1 MASVNKWDCFQFG
14 CEGVATVFMYLAQPQ
29 WGIWGRRKL
38 CESTAGNFYFALPSP
53 RPPKS
58 KKFSSGISALA
69 AMSLDHAETT
79 TASALIFFLS
89 HCLLNS
95 VVKHF
100 SFYFLLVLCTD
111 TFSSNAQHAREND
124 NCLYGTI
131 NILVWMYLPRMSF
144 IFVCFP
150 RWCCR
155 KVSSWMKSK
164 VYIANAELCK
174 RRMWICAAFAMHCWA
189 TVN

>member
-1 MASVNKWDCFQFG
+1 MRLFPVW
-14 CEGVATVFMYLAQPQ
+14 V
-29 WGIWGRRKL
+29 WG
-38 CESTAGNFYFALPSP
+38 
-53 RPPKS
+53 
-58 KKFSSGISALA
+58 SSHCVYVLG
-69 AMSLDHAETT
+69 TT
-79 TASALIFFLS
+79 TVRDLRMKEALWKHRWKFLFRTPFPLPAKTQKVFVGYKCVGSHVTRSCRNNHCFSPNFFLS

-131 NILVWMYLPRMSF
+131 NILVWMYFPRMSF

-150 RWCCR
+150 RWCCG
-155 KVSSWMKSK
+155 KVSSWIKSK